1 MDPEARAEKRTKFAG
16 TKFVYPPELM
26 KELKFFFH
34 ERLAARLPEAR
45 ILYWT

>member
-1 MDPEARAEKRTKFAG
+1 MDPERRAEKRTRFAG

-26 KELKFFFH
+26 AELKSFFH
-34 ERLAARLPEAR
+34 GELAERLPSAQ

>member
-1 MDPEARAEKRTKFAG
+1 MDPERRAEKRTRFAG

-26 KELKFFFH
+26 AELKTFFH
-34 ERLAARLPEAR
+34 AELAANLPEAR